1 MKGCKESPPPR
12 PPLSGLNAGLDM
24 TQKSWKVLW
33 GASRGKREGPGEPPR
48 PSTGEGGALRPASC
62 LPQAYIFPPM
72 AIFKAEEASGEA
84 AALLNNMRVYG
95 TCVLTCMATVVF
107 VGVKYVNKFALVFLG
122 CVILSILAIYAG
134 VIKSAFD
141 APSFP

>member
-1 MKGCKESPPPR
+1 MSVATGPAQHPSPPS
-12 PPLSGLNAGLDM
+12 LS
-24 TQKSWKVLW
+24 
-33 GASRGKREGPGEPPR
+33 
-48 PSTGEGGALRPASC
+48 PS
-62 LPQAYIFPPM
+62 QAYIFPPM
-72 AIFKAEEASGEA
+72 AIFKAEDASGEA

-122 CVILSILAIYAG
+122 CVILSILAIYGG

-141 APSFP
+141 PPTFP